1 MKKMQQEKQ
10 GQLNKISLIGR
21 GGIGLPMFFCLY
33 IAQSIPSS
41 FFATALQVMMREA
54 HYSLATIGLLQLVKL
69 PWVLKF
75 LWSPVVDRHCLTGRD
90 FRRCIIG
97 SECVYALFIILAGLF
112 DVSDNLYLIIALVCL
127 SLVASATQDIATD
140 ALAILMHGGRD
151 KSMVNSMQ
159 SMGSFGGAL
168 VGSGLLL
175 VVLHTFGWQ
184 TVTLC
189 LGLFVLLM
197 LIPLI
202 MRREPVI
209 AAKSTQE
216 RARLT
221 DFASFFTQRGIWRQI
236 GFLMLYYASM
246 IGILSMMRPWL
257 VDLGYDMKEIGVMSG
272 IVGTSAAFCASFGAG
287 LLLRRVGIR
296 FTRILFACFILFTTI
311 YFLGLSYLSQPSTLL
326 LYLGIILMWSSYGMA
341 TIVVYTS
348 AMECVRPGREG
359 TDFTIQTVLT
369 HLSGIIIA
377 TLSGSV
383 AQHFGY
389 HGLFLTES
397 LIAALSLCY
406 ILVFF
411 RNKACSQN

>member
-10 GQLNKISLIGR
+10 GKLNKISLIGR

-175 VVLHTFGWQ
+175 IVLHTFGWQ

-189 LGLFVLLM
+189 LGLFVQLM

-257 VDLGYDMKEIGVMSG
+257 VDLGYNMQEIGVMSG

-287 LLLRRVGIR
+287 FLVRRIGIH
-296 FTRILFACFILFTTI
+296 TARIAFACFILFTTF
-311 YFLGLSYLSQPSTLL
+311 YFLGLSYLSQPSALL
-326 LYLGIILMWSSYGMA
+326 LYLGIVLMWSSYGMA

-348 AMECVRPGREG
+348 AMECVRQGREG

-389 HGLFLTES
+389 HGLFLTECV
-397 LIAALSLCY
+397 LAALSLCY
-406 ILVFF
+406 ILIFF
-411 RNKACSQN
+411 RKNACSLN